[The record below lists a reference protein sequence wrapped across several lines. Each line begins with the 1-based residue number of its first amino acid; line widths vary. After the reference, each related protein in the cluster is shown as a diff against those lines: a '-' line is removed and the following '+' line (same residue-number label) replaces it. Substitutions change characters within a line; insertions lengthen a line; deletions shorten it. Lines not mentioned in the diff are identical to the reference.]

1 MILNL
6 IRSRPGMKVWE
17 LAEESGVSQRTIYR
31 DVMALAAEYAIY
43 HDEGYRLLPTAY
55 LKTLN
60 LTQPEYRV
68 VQMISSCPA
77 LKRPDLRR
85 AVRSLKAKLDTVT
98 DPRLRKVESGCRHF
112 FCNDG
117 SGTKANSR
125 KLEVIFPVLEKAI
138 EHSRVVK
145 LSYVKRRSGQ
155 SEIVFPYALVYY
167 SYGWYLVG
175 YCPTLR
181 DFEAFGLNPVRRVS
195 ISNKTFSK
203 DKSFSLP
210 DFLDSRWGIEG
221 GEKTEVKIRFSGEAA
236 REVMET
242 KHHPRENI
250 LKVGEQEAIYTITVK
265 GTEGLLRWI
274 LGFGPQAEVLSP
286 TYLRE
291 QMRDYSWRMS
301 ILYRQKANQ
310 TNRKRELDS
319 TSRIGC

>member
-1 MILNL
+1 M
-6 IRSRPGMKVWE
+6 
-17 LAEESGVSQRTIYR
+17 SQRTIYR
-31 DVMALAAEYAIY
+31 DVMALAARYAVFY
-43 HDEGYRLLPTAY
+43 KDGYRLLPTAY

-77 LKRPDLRR
+77 LMRADLKR
-85 AVRSLKAKLDTVT
+85 AVRSLKAKIDTVS
-98 DPRLRKVESGCRHF
+98 DPRIRKVESTCRHL
-112 FCNDG
+112 FCTDG
-117 SGTKANSR
+117 IEAEARSR
-125 KLEVIFPVLEKAI
+125 KLEVICPILEKAI
-138 EHSRVVK
+138 EHCRVVK
-145 LSYVKRRSGQ
+145 LSYAKRRSGQ

-175 YCPTLR
+175 HSPTLR
-181 DFEAFGLNPVRRVS
+181 DFEAFGLSPVRRVS

-203 DKSFSLP
+203 DKNFSLP
-210 DFLDSRWGIEG
+210 DFLDSRWGIKG
-221 GEKTEVKIRFSGEAA
+221 GEKTEVKIRFSGGAA

-265 GTEGLLRWI
+265 GTEGILRWI

-286 TYLRE
+286 DSLRD
-291 QMRDYSWRMS
+291 QMQDYSERLA
-301 ILYRQKANQ
+301 ILYRQQSNPTK
-310 TNRKRELDS
+310 RKRELVS